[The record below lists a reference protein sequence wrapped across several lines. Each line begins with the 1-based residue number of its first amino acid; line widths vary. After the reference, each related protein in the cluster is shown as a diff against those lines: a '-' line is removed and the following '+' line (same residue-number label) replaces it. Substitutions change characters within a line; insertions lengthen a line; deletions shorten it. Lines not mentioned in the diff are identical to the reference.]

1 MAGFATGKLGE
12 LVSALRVLP
21 GVGPRSAQ
29 RMAMYLLERNPE
41 GGRRLAA
48 AVSDAIDSIGHC
60 SRCRVLSEVELC
72 GICADVDR
80 DAELM
85 CVVESPS
92 DLFAIEA
99 AGGYRGQ
106 YFVLLGRLSPIDGLG
121 PEEIG
126 VPLLMQR
133 LQDEPVREVIL
144 ATNATVE
151 GEATAHYLGEQIRAA
166 GVAVSRLA
174 HGVPVGGELEFI
186 DSGTLTHAFTGRVRL
201 S

>member
-1 MAGFATGKLGE
+1 MTGFSTGRLGD
-12 LVSALRVLP
+12 LVNALRQLP

-29 RMAMYLLERNPE
+29 RMALYLLERNPE
-41 GGRRLAA
+41 GGRRLA
-48 AVSDAIDSIGHC
+48 SAISEAIEQLGHC
-60 SRCRVLSEVELC
+60 RRCRVLSETELC
-72 GICADVDR
+72 SICADERR
-80 DAELM
+80 DSALM

-99 AGGYRGQ
+99 AGGYQGQ
-106 YFVLLGRLSPIDGLG
+106 YFVLLGRLSPIEGMG
-121 PEEIG
+121 PEDIG
-126 VPLLMQR
+126 VPLLLQR
-133 LQDEPVREVIL
+133 LQEEPVREVIL

-174 HGVPVGGELEFI
+174 HGVPLGGELEFI
-186 DSGTLTHAFTGRVRL
+186 DSGTLAHAFSGRVPL